1 MKRRKYSLK
10 LRQRIANAEG
20 SGSEVMKKYNISS
33 GYLSTLRKKYREVSA
48 PVLAVDEMT
57 EDLIKDLQNEIVR
70 LRNEIADQ
78 KITIHALKE
87 LIKRNDLV
95 R

>member
-1 MKRRKYSLK
+1 MKRRKYRKFSLK
-10 LRQRIANAEG
+10 SRQVIANAQG
-20 SGSEVMKKYNISS
+20 SWSEVIKKYGISA
-33 GYLSTLRKKYREVSA
+33 GYLSTLRKKYRNISN
-48 PVLAVDEMT
+48 PVPVPFDNT
-57 EDLIKDLQNEIVR
+57 VDLIRE